1 VINTPLSSPT
11 TRLNNPVDS
20 KIKQLQSELQQKV
33 QIFDGKR
40 VDPRGEYGQQTEIKK
55 LVKQFDPL
63 DDSNKNEQN
72 SDDLF
77 SSMPITFRTNNKSSS
92 LNISERHPS
101 LFESIPT
108 NRVNSVLKNIQTNYG
123 TTTSRFPLRPTTPH
137 LATQQNNLIQF
148 SSSNLFPKTYPNMSD
163 ESSSSNFDPLAPTDE
178 KNLFSGISSP
188 SSDTSG
194 SNLIDFN

>member
-11 TRLNNPVDS
+11 TRSNNPVDS

-123 TTTSRFPLRPTTPH
+123 TTTSRFPLRPTPH
-137 LATQQNNLIQF
+137 LATQQNNLIQL
-148 SSSNLFPKTYPNMSD
+148 SPSNLFPKTYPNMSD
-163 ESSSSNFDPLAPTDE
+163 ELSSNFDPLAPTDE